1 MNRSNADLGPS
12 RALSKT
18 DDGPAVK
25 RNLPGS
31 KLAAALKDGSTQVKE
46 KVSNLGK
53 TLRGN
58 LFKKSNKKSAPDAV
72 TSDMSTADMSTADK
86 STADTSA
93 QSTSAKQS
101 ADSSDSTP
109 TKRDLKRSAKKS
121 ASNDAA

>member
-31 KLAAALKDGSTQVKE
+31 KLTAALKDGSTQVKE

-53 TLRGN
+53 TIRGN
-58 LFKKSNKKSAPDAV
+58 LFKKSNKKSA
-72 TSDMSTADMSTADK
+72 SETATNDTSTADK